1 MYIHIMRSIQL
12 YAFSMALL
20 LLSIIMAGC
29 VAGNS
34 DPTALENNINE
45 DSINN
50 VKNFSESSFQN
61 LVTIPTVK
69 GKLQDKNGKPLSG
82 MRVGSS
88 FWVFAANKRFFNEAV
103 FSGADGSFTIKT
115 NPHTYQSHRH
125 LRANVFITVA
135 SPWLQEEIKLA
146 NTPVE
151 NMCYHPYSLI
161 VRNVTNKER
170 DVGVI
175 KLTKEIPEPT
185 GSKRYTWSLKTT
197 TPQKTF
203 KLTINRCVKEIK
215 DYEFGIHHPIIQAKA
230 KAEGIDQAKYMVAEI
245 SLPRTL
251 AKIGKFGF
259 WDHYSVTGTLTIPK
273 NVRTIERGAFG
284 SLGAEKNA
292 TTAPV
297 LVFETGSKL
306 KSIETDAFWRAKLR
320 NFKLPENLETI
331 GLQAF
336 GEAWFFPQG
345 KLVIPSK
352 VSKIEDGAFQYNTG
366 ITSVDI
372 LSEKLKKTIRNY
384 PLGEGLFSDSTPG
397 ITRVNLPRVVAASY
411 YRFELVTIFGD
422 VQFNHPSRN

>member
-1 MYIHIMRSIQL
+1 MKNKQMIKKLH
-12 YAFSMALL
+12 AFSMALL
-20 LLSIIMAGC
+20 LLPILITGC

-34 DPTALENNINE
+34 DPTALENNI
-45 DSINN
+45 
-50 VKNFSESSFQN
+50 KNFSESSFKS

-69 GKLQDKNGKPLSG
+69 GKLQDKNGNPLSG

-88 FWVFAANKRFFNEAV
+88 FWVFEAHKRLFNETV

-146 NTPVE
+146 NTPLE

-175 KLTKEIPEPT
+175 KLTKQIPEPT

-215 DYEFGIHHPIIQAKA
+215 DHEFAVRHPIIQAKA
-230 KAEGIDQAKYMVAEI
+230 KAEGIPVNKSGYMVTEI
-245 SLPRTL
+245 SLPSTL
-251 AKIGKFGF
+251 TKIGKAGF
-259 WDHYSVTGTLTIPK
+259 WGSYAVTGTLTIPK
-273 NVRTIERGAFG
+273 NVRTIESHAFS
-284 SLGAEKNA
+284 SLGDEKNA

-297 LVFETGSKL
+297 VVFETGSKL
-306 KSIETDAFWRAKLR
+306 KSIGADAFWRAKLR

-336 GEAWFFPQG
+336 GEARFFPQG

-397 ITRVNLPRVVAASY
+397 ITHVNLPKVVAESY
-411 YRFELVTIFGD
+411 YRFELITSFGD
-422 VQFNHPSRN
+422 VQFNHQSRD